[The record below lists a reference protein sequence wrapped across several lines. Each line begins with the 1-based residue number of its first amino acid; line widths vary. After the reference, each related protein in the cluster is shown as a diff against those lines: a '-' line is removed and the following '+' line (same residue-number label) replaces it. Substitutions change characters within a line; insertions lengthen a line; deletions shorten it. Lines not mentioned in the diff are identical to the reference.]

1 MRRAATRERAD
12 RRRPAP
18 RWQATPAGV
27 GDNGGMSDE
36 QPHGAG
42 PANVDPPGAATSTGR
57 VTVRRAPRY
66 PRFIILGAGLGAIV
80 AFVSTAIL
88 PVDPAVGFGALF
100 GYFALFGVSL
110 GAALGGLIA
119 IVLDSVASRSAS
131 ELAAERTV
139 VDATPEE
146 VEGTLED

>member
-1 MRRAATRERAD
+1 MT
-12 RRRPAP
+12 
-18 RWQATPAGV
+18 
-27 GDNGGMSDE
+27 DE
-36 QPHGAG
+36 QPQGAG
-42 PANVDPPGAATSTGR
+42 PANVDPAGAVTSTGR

-88 PVDPAVGFGALF
+88 PVDPTVGFGALF

-110 GAALGGLIA
+110 GAALGGLVA
-119 IVLDSVASRSAS
+119 IILDSVASRSAS

-139 VDATPEE
+139 VDAPPEE